1 MSIRN
6 SIVYVSFAC
15 WFFAA
20 AAQAQLGQ
28 RTDPASVIRWNLGG
42 APVSIVSADLGDSRV
57 QPRGGA
63 MILDLH
69 ATLTLQNNSSQNIRG
84 ITLVVLAQEM
94 TPGGKGSVAVPSLN
108 VPPGASF
115 PVRINLRLLR
125 PLPAPAGP
133 LVEVSLDGLL
143 FADFSFFGPN
153 RLESRRTM
161 TVWEM
166 EARRDREHLKTVL
179 EKQGPAALQREMLAS
194 LSRQAARPHLDVQV
208 ERASG
213 SRAISAAV
221 SALTGRNLNFAFLRI
236 PDSPLDLLSG
246 AAQVNGAEAASL
258 RVEVANRS
266 NRDVRYFEVGWI
278 VKDAAGEQFLAGSLP
293 SSPAGL
299 DLRPGGSAVALQDRA
314 YRFSRGPESLPAI
327 IGLTGF
333 VSQVEFSDG
342 AIWIPSR
349 KALTEQSLLGVIP
362 VSAEEQRLSQLYRTK
377 GLQALVEE
385 LRKF

>member
-1 MSIRN
+1 M
-6 SIVYVSFAC
+6 AGWC
-15 WFFAA
+15 FAA
-20 AAQAQLGQ
+20 AAQAQWGQ
-28 RTDPASVIRWNLGG
+28 PTDPASVIRWNLGG
-42 APVSIVSADLGDSRV
+42 APVSIISADLGDSRV

-63 MILDLH
+63 MVLDLH

-84 ITLVVLAQEM
+84 ITLAVLAQEM

-166 EARRDREHLKTVL
+166 EARRDREHLKAVL
-179 EKQGPAALQREMLAS
+179 EKQGLAALQREMLAS

-208 ERASG
+208 ERAGG

-221 SALTGRNLNFAFLRI
+221 SALTGRNLNFAFLKI
-236 PDSPLDLLSG
+236 PDAPLDLLSG

-299 DLRPGGSAVALQDRA
+299 DLRPGASAVALQDRA

-377 GLQALVEE
+377 GLHALVEE